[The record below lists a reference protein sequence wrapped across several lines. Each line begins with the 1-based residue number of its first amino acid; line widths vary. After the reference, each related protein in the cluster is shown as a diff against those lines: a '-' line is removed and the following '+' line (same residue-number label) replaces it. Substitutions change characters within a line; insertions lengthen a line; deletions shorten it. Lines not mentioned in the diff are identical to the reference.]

1 MYRLFIPLEEIE
13 EGGGEYRAKNPK
25 GKDSSD
31 VIKTRGNDGPS
42 PFAHGELLLVCSGKL
57 KTGGNGTLLIFR
69 FMFAGLENDSS
80 QRLTSATIRVEFSD
94 EQSRMTYDPQVV
106 SVWPARQ
113 QRFDIVTEKTDIRR
127 EGNMALRT
135 KGLPVEFGVGGQ
147 WMISTPSITEYHAKL
162 SAARFNTRGF
172 LGSWNSA
179 VWLLKEHHLKKQG
192 VPHLLQTAVIVRR
205 IGDGKFVMKIK
216 IETTTNLQAGTIN
229 MMETLV
235 GTGQSELVDPVDID
249 PKLFMVK
256 EIDIPELADM
266 RSKGEIMLDDLKLE
280 NYVGLMHKENKE
292 GIR

>member
-1 MYRLFIPLEEIE
+1 MYRLSIPLEEIE
-13 EGGGEYRAKNPK
+13 KDPK

-31 VIKTRGNDGPS
+31 AIQTRGNNGPS
-42 PFAHGELLLVCSGKL
+42 LFAQPELLLVCSGKL
-57 KTGGNGTLLIFR
+57 KTGGNGTLLIFC
-69 FMFAGLENDSS
+69 FMFTGLEDDSS
-80 QRLTSATIRVEFSD
+80 QRLTSAEIRVEFSD
-94 EQSRMTYDPQVV
+94 EQSRIAYDPQVV

-113 QRFDIVTEKTDIRR
+113 QRFDIVTENPDIRR

-135 KGLPVEFGVGGQ
+135 EGLPFQFEAGRQ
-147 WMISTPSITEYHAKL
+147 WMVSATSMASYCTKL
-162 SAARFNTRGF
+162 SATRFNTRLSMDGT
-172 LGSWNSA
+172 WNS
-179 VWLLKEHHLKKQG
+179 VIWKLNEHSLKKQG

-205 IGDGKFVMKIK
+205 RGDGRFVMKIK

-229 MMETLV
+229 MMEKLV
-235 GTGQSELVDPVDID
+235 GTGQSELVDPVNID
-249 PKLFMVK
+249 SKLFMIK